1 MVAAPV
7 QEKPILTLSITALR
21 SQQGVVCVALFSS
34 AEGFPNDS
42 TQAVKAEQFPIRE
55 IPLIIKFLDLP
66 FGRYAVSVFH
76 DENGDGELNQ
86 GLFGIPQEGLGF
98 SKNPQLWKGPPEF
111 QQADFEFTPENN
123 VVEIAMK
130 YF

>member
-1 MVAAPV
+1 MTALPV
-7 QEKPILTLSITALR
+7 QEKPILTLKIAALR
-21 SQQGVVCVALFSS
+21 SQQGVVYVALFSS

-42 TQAVKAEQFPIRE
+42 AQAVKADCFPIRE
-55 IPLIIKFLDLP
+55 IPLDIKLSDIP

-86 GLFGIPQEGLGF
+86 GVFGIPQEGLGF
-98 SKNPQLWKGPPEF
+98 SENPQLWKGPPKF
-111 QQADFEFTPENN
+111 QQADFEFTSENS
-123 VVEIAMK
+123 VVEIEMK